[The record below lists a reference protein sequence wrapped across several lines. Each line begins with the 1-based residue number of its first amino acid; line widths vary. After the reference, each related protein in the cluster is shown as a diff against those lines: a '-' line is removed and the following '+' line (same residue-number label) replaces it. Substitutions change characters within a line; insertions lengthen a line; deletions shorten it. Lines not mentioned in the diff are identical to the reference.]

1 MLHYTQGDA
10 VKIAASCLLLL
21 SWATFSPASPLPQ
34 VIAAE
39 IYDNLVFVPVSVN
52 GSTPQDFV
60 LDTGANISIVN
71 QRVAAGLGLVAGPA
85 ANARIGTGESAAQVS
100 HQKHVELRIGD
111 TALPATTVLVT
122 SLSALESRIGHPIA
136 GIIGA
141 DLFKRFVVS
150 IDYAGD
156 TISLSDS
163 KTYLYAGSGAVLP
176 MRIKGDRPYVSAR
189 ITPIGASPIDAFLI
203 VDSGDTSA
211 LEFHTPY
218 VAKHQLRAA
227 TQTLLPHLSKGLAG
241 DSRNW
246 RGRAAALRLGVI
258 GIDRPL
264 ATFAEA
270 TRGSEAESDYDGQIG
285 GEILRRFRVTFNYGD
300 RTMILEPN
308 AAFAEAFESDMSGL
322 TLNRSAPEFK
332 LLEVESVDMGSAA
345 DLAGLMA
352 GDAIESIDSA
362 GTSSM
367 PLDLILRMF
376 KQDGATYLLGIRR
389 GADTVEFKLQ
399 LHRRI

>member
-1 MLHYTQGDA
+1 MLHYKQGDA
-10 VKIAASCLLLL
+10 VKLAAICVFLISWSML
-21 SWATFSPASPLPQ
+21 SRASPAPQ
-34 VIAAE
+34 VIPAE

-52 GSTPQDFV
+52 GSAPQDFV

-71 QRVAAGLGLVAGPA
+71 QRVAATLGLGVGRSVDAK
-85 ANARIGTGESAAQVS
+85 IGTGESATQIS
-100 HQKHVELRIGD
+100 YQKHVELRIGD
-111 TALPATTVLVT
+111 TALPAATVLVT

-136 GIIGA
+136 GIVGA
-141 DLFKRFVVS
+141 DLFKTFVVS

-156 TISLSDS
+156 SISLSDS
-163 KTYLYAGSGAVLP
+163 KTYVYAGSGAVLP
-176 MRIKGDRPYVSAR
+176 MRIKGDRPYLSAR
-189 ITPIGASPIDAFLI
+189 VTPIGSASIDAFLI

-211 LEFHTPY
+211 LGFHTPY
-218 VAKHQLRAA
+218 VAKHQLRAP
-227 TQTLLPHLSKGLAG
+227 TQPLLPHLSKGLAG

-246 RGRAAALRLGVI
+246 RGRVAALQLGVI
-258 GIDRPL
+258 GFDRPL

-285 GEILRRFRVTFNYGD
+285 GEILRRFRVTFNYRD

-308 AAFAEAFESDMSGL
+308 AAFTEAFESDMSGL
-322 TLNRSAPEFK
+322 TLSRPAPDFK
-332 LLEVESVDMGSAA
+332 GLTVESVDAGSAA
-345 DLAGLMA
+345 DQAGLMP
-352 GDAIESIDSA
+352 GDAIESIDAA

-376 KQDGATYLLGIRR
+376 KQDGAIYLLRIKR
-389 GADTVEFKLQ
+389 GADALEFKVQ